1 MQRSYEIFDQSIK
14 SEATRKT
21 HRFYLNKFLEF
32 SKIKDYDS
40 LVSTEN
46 KLLEHIL
53 IDYVIY
59 LKKKVDAGI
68 ITPNAF
74 SKRFDPIDLFMIQN
88 DKILNFK
95 KIKRM
100 FPRKQKRRGELP
112 YLREDIQKFLKSSN
126 SLRTDSIILFFSSTG
141 ARPESLVGL
150 KLKHYKQM
158 DDDCSTVLIYENDP
172 EEYPVFLTPE
182 SNISLKKYLEYREE
196 NGEKLNQESP
206 LFRNDFR
213 EKMAWFKI
221 KPLTNIMLV
230 RIMRKILV
238 KSKLKTNLENGE
250 KRHHKALYGAFRKW
264 FETTLN
270 NMNGFNPNI
279 TEKLMGHR
287 NDLRGTYYNP
297 DLQTRFNEFKKAIP
311 KLTIDDSERDKIKIE
326 NQNRKISELE
336 TTKQELNEIKQ
347 NAKLKD
353 MEFEKRIRMLE
364 KTREEI

>member
-1 MQRSYEIFDQSIK
+1 MQRSYEIFNESIR

-21 HRFYLNKFLEF
+21 HKFYLNKFLEF

-40 LVSTEN
+40 LVSIDN
-46 KLLEHIL
+46 KLLETIL

-59 LKKKVDAGI
+59 LKKKVEAKI

-74 SKRFDPIDLFMIQN
+74 SKRFDPIELFMIQN

-112 YLREDIQKFLKSSN
+112 YTREDIQKFLKSSN
-126 SLRTDSIILFFSSTG
+126 SIRTDAVILFFSSTG
-141 ARPESLVGL
+141 VRPESLVDL
-150 KLKHYKQM
+150 KLRHYKQM
-158 DDDCSTVLIYENDP
+158 DENCGTVLIYENDP

-182 SNISLKKYLEYREE
+182 SSDSLKKYLKHREE

-213 EKMAWFKI
+213 EKMSWFKI
-221 KPLTNIMLV
+221 KPITNIMLV
-230 RIMRKILV
+230 RLMRKILV
-238 KSKLKTNLENGE
+238 KSKLQTTLERGE
-250 KRHHKALYGAFRKW
+250 KRHHKALYGAYRKW
-264 FETTLN
+264 FETILN
-270 NMNGFNPNI
+270 NINNFNPNI

-297 DLQTRFNEFKKAIP
+297 NLQTRFNEFKKAIP
-311 KLTIDDSERDKIKIE
+311 ELIIDDSIRLEE
-326 NQNRKISELE
+326 QNRFKEERIKKLESEKDIRMSNLENVVSEL
-336 TTKQELNEIKQ
+336 TKRLDS
-347 NAKLKD
+347 KLD
-353 MEFEKRIRMLE
+353 S
-364 KTREEI
+364 